1 MKDFSWN
8 LPYWARLLGYKLEG
22 EGGTFGSLRL
32 FKGDRDM
39 RYWVYSET
47 PNLIEME
54 DYLKERERI

>member
-39 RYWVYSET
+39 WYWV
-47 PNLIEME
+47 
-54 DYLKERERI
+54 